1 MFGVTAA
8 ATVSVAVAVIAFAIV
23 LLLLLM
29 LLCCVFVSVNHF
41 CSANSVIKTKNCV
54 CSLLLKSYQPRLR
67 YRYYIKLKLT

>member
-8 ATVSVAVAVIAFAIV
+8 ATVTVAVAVIAFAFAIV

-41 CSANSVIKTKNCV
+41 CSASSVIKTKNCV
-54 CSLLLKSYQPRLR
+54 CSVLLKSYQPRLR
-67 YRYYIKLKLT
+67 